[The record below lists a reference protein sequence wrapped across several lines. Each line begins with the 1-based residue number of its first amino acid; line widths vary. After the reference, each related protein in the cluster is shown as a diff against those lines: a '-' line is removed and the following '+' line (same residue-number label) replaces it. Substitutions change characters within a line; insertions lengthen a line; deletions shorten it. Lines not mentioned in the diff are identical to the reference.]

1 MENKEEDV
9 RLGANKFS
17 ERQPIGTAAQT
28 QDKDYREPPA
38 AALFDPDELASWS
51 FYRAGIAEFIATF
64 LFLYISIMTVMGVSK
79 SDSKCSTVGIQ
90 GIAWAFGGMIFALV
104 YCTAGISG
112 GHINPAVTF
121 GLFLARKLS
130 LTRAFF
136 YMVMQCLGAICGAGV
151 VKGFQKHLYQSKGGG
166 ANVVNGGY
174 TKGDGLGAEI
184 VGTFVLVYTVF
195 SATDAKRS
203 ARDSHVPILAP
214 LPIGFAVFL
223 VHLATIP
230 ITGTGINPARSLG
243 AAIIYNQKPAWDDHV
258 MDILGWT
265 IHRGCTGCS
274 LPPSRHKS
282 HSLQIQVMQ
291 LLSSLHSTS
300 RSEL

>member
-1 MENKEEDV
+1 MEGKEEDV

-17 ERQPIGTAAQT
+17 ERQPIGTSAQT
-28 QDKDYREPPA
+28 DKDYKEPPPA
-38 AALFDPDELASWS
+38 PLFEPGELASWS

-64 LFLYISIMTVMGVSK
+64 LFLYITVLTVMGVVK
-79 SDSKCSTVGIQ
+79 SPTKCGTVGIQ

-121 GLFLARKLS
+121 GLLLARKLS
-130 LTRAFF
+130 LTRAVF
-136 YMVMQCLGAICGAGV
+136 YMA
-151 VKGFQKHLYQSKGGG
+151 H
-166 ANVVNGGY
+166 GY
-174 TKGDGLGAEI
+174 TKGSGLGAEI

-203 ARDSHVPILAP
+203 ARDSHVPLLAP

-243 AAIIYNQKPAWDDHV
+243 AAIIYNKDHAWNDHWIFWV
-258 MDILGWT
+258 GPFIGAALAAVY
-265 IHRGCTGCS
+265 H
-274 LPPSRHKS
+274 
-282 HSLQIQVMQ
+282 Q
-291 LLSSLHSTS
+291 LVIRAIPFKS
-300 RSEL
+300 RS

>member
-1 MENKEEDV
+1 MEGKEEDV

-17 ERQPIGTAAQT
+17 ERQPIGTAAQC
-28 QDKDYREPPA
+28 QDKDYTEPPA
-38 AALFDPDELASWS
+38 APLFEPEEIKSWS
-51 FYRAGIAEFIATF
+51 FWRAGIAEFMATF
-64 LFLYISIMTVMGVSK
+64 LFLYITILTVMGVNRSSK
-79 SDSKCSTVGIQ
+79 NLCATVGIQ

-121 GLFLARKLS
+121 GMLLARKLS
-130 LTRAFF
+130 LTRALF

-151 VKGFQKHLYQSKGGG
+151 VKGYQRTLYETNGGG
-166 ANVVNGGY
+166 ANVVNPGY

-243 AAIIYNQKPAWDDHV
+243 AAIIYNKAHAWHDHWIFWV
-258 MDILGWT
+258 GPFVGAGLAALYHQIV
-265 IHRGCTGCS
+265 IRAI
-274 LPPSRHKS
+274 PFKSRP
-282 HSLQIQVMQ
+282 
-291 LLSSLHSTS
+291 
-300 RSEL
+300 

>member
-1 MENKEEDV
+1 MEGKEEDV
-9 RLGANKFS
+9 RLGANKFA

-28 QDKDYREPPA
+28 QDGKDYVEPPPA
-38 AALFDPDELASWS
+38 PLFEPGELKSWS

-64 LFLYISIMTVMGVSK
+64 LFLYISVLTVMGVVK
-79 SDSKCSTVGIQ
+79 SNTKCSTVGIQ
-90 GIAWAFGGMIFALV
+90 GIAWAFGGMIFVLV

-112 GHINPAVTF
+112 GHINPAVTL

-130 LTRAFF
+130 LTRALF

-151 VKGFQKHLYQSKGGG
+151 VKGFMGAGQYGRLDGG
-166 ANVVNGGY
+166 ANVVAHGY

-184 VGTFVLVYTVF
+184 IGTFVLVYTVF

-243 AAIIYNQKPAWDDHV
+243 AAIIYNKDRGWDDHWIFWV
-258 MDILGWT
+258 GPFVGAGLAALY
-265 IHRGCTGCS
+265 H
-274 LPPSRHKS
+274 
-282 HSLQIQVMQ
+282 QVVI
-291 LLSSLHSTS
+291 
-300 RSEL
+300 RAIPFK